1 MQGQVITMCCVTQWY
16 YSGNAD
22 VNTFTLTMDT
32 LQDSSSQFNGD
43 NRDVQLA

>member
-16 YSGNAD
+16 YSGSGNAD
-22 VNTFTLTMDT
+22 VNTITLTMDT

-43 NRDVQLA
+43 N